1 MLVNGRAKAAQIYP
15 PALVAA
21 ILKGIKEHMKEDGEI
36 KDLGN
41 LNVGAV
47 PDEEPDCSE
56 EYFEGWF
63 PEQKEEEDKIYVDD
77 ITGVQLPTEEVLKAR
92 QEELGWIHKQKIY
105 EKRTLDECWEAT
117 GKAPITLKWIDRNS
131 KQRR

>member
-1 MLVNGRAKAAQIYP
+1 
-15 PALVAA
+15 LVAA

-105 EKRTLDECWEAT
+105 EKRTLDECWEVT